1 MALCNAAYDT
11 PSICRMYYC
20 VYDICAH
27 KQNTNPSH
35 TAVLSSKGS
44 ADITQSDLGDE
55 IPVKNAKETPMVRHN
70 NYCLLASAICII
82 TLITNTQNGES
93 ASTSHYNSM
102 EGYRKEVEKDKLVN
116 SSTVHYSGTRLI
128 LIVWCVVFRMVTQ
141 C

>member
-1 MALCNAAYDT
+1 M
-11 PSICRMYYC
+11 
-20 VYDICAH
+20 
-27 KQNTNPSH
+27 
-35 TAVLSSKGS
+35 LSSKGS

-55 IPVKNAKETPMVRHN
+55 IPVKNTKETPMVRHN
-70 NYCLLASAICII
+70 CLLASAICII

-116 SSTVHYSGTRLI
+116 SSTIHYSGTRLI
-128 LIVWCVVFRMVTQ
+128 LIVWCVVCRMVTQ